1 MINLR
6 DFNFVDLL
14 DSGSSQIEPDI
25 QFNIMDKNG
34 TLLGKSDN
42 IAFCKLINSF
52 LILSFSA
59 LAL

>member
-42 IAFCKLINSF
+42 IALNKNKT
-52 LILSFSA
+52 A
-59 LAL
+59 N

>member
-25 QFNIMDKNG
+25 QFNVMDKNEI
-34 TLLGKSDN
+34 LLGESRQHNVEQK
-42 IAFCKLINSF
+42 
-52 LILSFSA
+52 
-59 LAL
+59 